1 MLTEIQLIK
10 DCQKGVKTSQYEL
23 VKRYGGKLLSVARRY
38 VPDQASAK
46 DILQESLIR
55 IFANIENYKSTG
67 SFEGWM
73 RTITVRCAL
82 SHLRK
87 AHRTQEVEMTP
98 SRSYNQGVD
107 PAVYDTMGMEELII
121 LIQQLPNGFRS
132 VFNLREIEGHSH
144 AEIAEILGI
153 TESTSRSQLTRAKK
167 ILGKLW
173 LNQQSTNAVEGR
185 KLRS

>member
-10 DCQKGVKTSQYEL
+10 NCQQGIKSSQYEL
-23 VKRYGGKLLSVARRY
+23 VRRYAGKLLSVARRY
-38 VPDQASAK
+38 VPDQATAK

-55 IFANIENYKSTG
+55 IFANIDNYQSTG

-82 SHLRK
+82 AYLRK
-87 AHRTQEVEMTP
+87 SHQAHEVEMNPENSPP
-98 SRSYNQGVD
+98 SVD
-107 PAVYDTMGMEELII
+107 PSVFNTMGMEELIG
-121 LIQQLPNGFRS
+121 LIQQLPDGFRS
-132 VFNLREIEGHSH
+132 VFNLREIEGNSH

-173 LNQQSTNAVEGR
+173 LKQQSVNAITSQKV
-185 KLRS
+185 RS

>member
-10 DCQKGVKTSQYEL
+10 NCQQGIKSSQYEL
-23 VKRYGGKLLSVARRY
+23 VKRYAGKLLSVARRY
-38 VPDQASAK
+38 VPDQATAK

-55 IFANIENYKSTG
+55 IFANIDNYKSTG

-82 SHLRK
+82 AHLRK
-87 AHRTQEVEMTP
+87 ARRAYEVELNPTSTDP
-98 SRSYNQGVD
+98 RVD
-107 PAVYDTMGMEELII
+107 PSVFNSMGMEELIS
-121 LIQQLPNGFRS
+121 LIQQLPDGFRS

-144 AEIAEILGI
+144 AEIAEILEI

-173 LNQQSTNAVEGR
+173 LKQQSINSVTSR
-185 KLRS
+185 KVRS

>member
-1 MLTEIQLIK
+1 MLTELQLIK
-10 DCQKGVKTSQYEL
+10 DCQQGIKSSQYEL

-107 PAVYDTMGMEELII
+107 PAVYDTMGMEELIN

>member
-10 DCQKGVKTSQYEL
+10 NCQQGIKSSQYEL
-23 VKRYGGKLLSVARRY
+23 VKRYAGKLLSVARRY
-38 VPDQASAK
+38 VPDQATAK

-55 IFANIENYKSTG
+55 IFANIDTG

-82 SHLRK
+82 AHLRK
-87 AHRTQEVEMTP
+87 AHRAYEVEMNPTTSDP
-98 SRSYNQGVD
+98 RVD
-107 PAVYDTMGMEELII
+107 PSVFDSMGMEELIG
-121 LIQQLPNGFRS
+121 LIQQLPDGFRS
-132 VFNLREIEGHSH
+132 VFNLREIEGHTH

-173 LNQQSTNAVEGR
+173 LKEQSINSVTSR
-185 KLRS
+185 KVRS